1 VAAFLSSEWIELQ
14 RQLAADLPERPGASA
29 RLQVV
34 VTGTPDGEV
43 TYVQQIED
51 GRLTEASLGRD
62 DAADVT
68 LTQTHADAVAI
79 ARGDLDANAAFMQ
92 GRVKVTGNMG
102 SLMALMPLTQSPEYQ
117 AFLAALAEQT
127 EF

>member
-117 AFLAALAEQT
+117 AFLVALAEQT

>member
-1 VAAFLSSEWIELQ
+1 VAAFLSPDWVELQ
-14 RQLAADLPERPGASA
+14 VRLAAELPERPGASA

-51 GRLTEASLGRD
+51 GRLTGASLGRD

>member
-1 VAAFLSSEWIELQ
+1 MAAFLSSEWIELQ